1 MELQTTIEKVIDPYT
16 TSCLNRN
23 HQHTIDSIFLKK
35 KFDRGFNFGLN
46 SIMSKFYNKIVN
58 GNSLEILKKI
68 PDKTFD
74 LVFADPPY
82 NMQIGEKLKRPDNSK
97 VNGVNDKWDQF
108 SNFKH
113 YDDFC
118 KSWLKECK
126 RILKDDG
133 TIWVIGTYHNIFR
146 LGYHL
151 QNLNYWILNDVIW
164 RKCNPM
170 PNFRGTRFTN
180 AHETLIWASKNKKS
194 KYTFNYQS
202 LKCLNDD
209 LQMRSDWTLPICNG
223 KERLKK
229 NGKKIH
235 STQKPESLLHR
246 IILATTN
253 KGDTIFDPF
262 LGTGTTA
269 VVAKKL
275 GRNFYG
281 IEKDK
286 KYFKA
291 AQDRINKTKEIADDY
306 LDIVENNKSK
316 PRVPFGSLVEL
327 GILKPGTT
335 LFDTEKK
342 INAKIMIDG
351 SIKYKE
357 AEGSIHKVAAKI
369 MGTESYNGWTYWY
382 CKING
387 ATVLIDN
394 LRQKFISSK
403 RA

>member
-1 MELQTTIEKVIDPYT
+1 
-16 TSCLNRN
+16 
-23 HQHTIDSIFLKK
+23 
-35 KFDRGFNFGLN
+35 
-46 SIMSKFYNKIVN
+46 MSKFSNRIVN

-82 NMQIGEKLKRPDNSK
+82 NMQIGEKLKRPDNRK

-108 SNFKH
+108 LNFKH

-126 RILKDDG
+126 RILKDNG

-164 RKCNPM
+164 RKNNPM
-170 PNFRGTRFTN
+170 PNFKGTRFTN

-209 LQMRSDWTLPICNG
+209 LQMRSDWMLPICNG

-229 NGKKIH
+229 DGKKVH
-235 STQKPESLLHR
+235 STQKPEALIHR

-253 KGDTIFDPF
+253 KGDLIFDTF
-262 LGTGTTA
+262 LGSGTTA

-275 GRNFYG
+275 GRQYFG

-286 KYFKA
+286 KYFLA
-291 AQDRINKTKEIADDY
+291 AYQRINKTNIIKDDY
-306 LDIVENNKSK
+306 LDTLQNNKSK
-316 PRVPFGSLVEL
+316 PRVPFGSLVEMGL
-327 GILKPGTT
+327 IKAGTL
-335 LFDTEKK
+335 LFDQKK
-342 INAKIMIDG
+342 KYNAKIMIDG
-351 SIKYKE
+351 SLKCQKT
-357 AEGSIHKVAAKI
+357 EGSIHKVAAKI
-369 MGTESYNGWTYWY
+369 MGTESCNGWTYWHY
-382 CKING
+382 QSGNNLKP
-387 ATVLIDN
+387 IDK
-394 LRQKFISSK
+394 LRERLRPNS
-403 RA
+403 